1 MKYFSKQLT
10 LKLNPDPCIGC
21 GLCETVCPHGV
32 FIVRDRKASIV
43 DRDACIECG
52 ACARNCPVDAIS
64 VDSGVGCAQAII
76 NGLLTGK
83 ETCCGESVC
92 CGSKPQDCGTQP
104 KEKCHDG

>member
-1 MKYFSKQLT
+1 MKYLSTHISLQL
-10 LKLNPDPCIGC
+10 DVERCIGC

-32 FIVRDRKASIV
+32 FLVQQGKAQIR

-83 ETCCGESVC
+83 ETCCSDSAC
-92 CGSKPQDCGTQP
+92 CGSKPQDCGTPP
-104 KEKCHDG
+104 KEKCHAG